1 MKNFALIISLILFIN
16 TNAQIDNI
24 AEKLGFEKDAKLLII
39 HGDDIGVSHSVNIA
53 SFDGYKNNAINSG
66 SAMIPSPWIK
76 EVAEFHRENPKYDIG
91 LHLTLTAEWKNYKW
105 NGVSS
110 SNQISSLLNEDYEFY
125 DNTSDVN
132 INANPEEVRRELQA
146 QIDFSRQIG
155 LNPTHIDTHMGALAV
170 NKKLWRVYIEV
181 GHKNKLVSMVTK
193 SRALNLFDDDFPM
206 PNYIVPVNDIY
217 MLYPGADR
225 TFLESAFGEDL
236 ANTAIVEDIYK
247 YEDKLIV
254 DDYAHHPTEIKS
266 IFNTIDSN
274 NKDKPKA
281 VIFQPHLFTR
291 TRDLMDDFAKALSYF
306 QEVYLLDIYPAR
318 EKPINGVTSEA
329 LLNKIDVSKK
339 EIIKKVQ
346 INDVINYTNCKIIA
360 ILGAGD
366 LTENLNKKIF
376 TNE

>member
-16 TNAQIDNI
+16 SNAQIDNI
-24 AEKLGFEKDAKLLII
+24 AEKLGYEKDARLLII

-76 EVAEFHRENPKYDIG
+76 EVAVFHKENPNYDIG

-105 NGVSS
+105 DGVSS
-110 SNQISSLLNEDYEFY
+110 SNQITSLLNEDNEFY

-170 NKKLWRVYIEV
+170 NKNLWRVYIEV

-206 PNYIVPVNDIY
+206 PDYIVPVNDIY

-225 TFLESAFGEDL
+225 TFLEAAFGEDL
-236 ANTAIVEDIYK
+236 ASTVIVEDIYK
-247 YEDKLIV
+247 YEDWYELYSNK
-254 DDYAHHPTEIKS
+254 IKS
-266 IFNTIDSN
+266 LQPGLNVFLLHLGYDNEELKAVTIDHPEYGSLWR
-274 NKDKPKA
+274 
-281 VIFQPHLFTR
+281 Q
-291 TRDLMDDFAKALSYF
+291 
-306 QEVYLLDIYPAR
+306 LDY
-318 EKPINGVTSEA
+318 
-329 LLNKIDVSKK
+329 DVFNSKK
-339 EIIKKVQ
+339 IKQLLKDEGIILVNWGEIREIIYG
-346 INDVINYTNCKIIA
+346 N
-360 ILGAGD
+360 
-366 LTENLNKKIF
+366 
-376 TNE
+376 